1 MNKSRRRRS
10 RSAVRSARPSPP
22 SRRTLK
28 ALAWAAWDHAA
39 QSLSP
44 PRIAHGCTGEG
55 CSYCEDDYP
64 GPEAHR
70 ESDLHRRRAM
80 RLFRRAGYTSG
91 PLPPR
96 PPVGRL
102 EMSRRR
108 GVDGSVVQRFARVYD
123 DARVTSMEVRQ

>member
-10 RSAVRSARPSPP
+10 RTATRAARPSPP
-22 SRRTLK
+22 SRRTLR

-39 QSLSP
+39 QALSP

-55 CSYCEDDYP
+55 CDYCEDYP

-70 ESDLHRRRAM
+70 ESDAYRRRAM
-80 RLFRRAGYTSG
+80 RLFRRAGYTGG

-96 PPVGRL
+96 PPVVRL

-108 GVDGSVVQRFARVYD
+108 VDGVVVQCFARVYD
-123 DARVTSMEVRQ
+123 DARVTSMEVRP